1 MKEKTDRDIKRTDR
15 DINIVIIK
23 TGKGEERN
31 YNRMNKNISR
41 KSKWKDKG
49 EIYRYKS
56 IKTRKRY
63 HRYNILII
71 IVIPKKDII
80 LGMIEKIK
88 ITNLNININN
98 NTNNK
103 WIKIRKDVY
112 KDREIP
118 EDILIITTNKW
129 SP

>member
-1 MKEKTDRDIKRTDR
+1 
-15 DINIVIIK
+15 
-23 TGKGEERN
+23 
-31 YNRMNKNISR
+31 
-41 KSKWKDKG
+41 
-49 EIYRYKS
+49 
-56 IKTRKRY
+56 
-63 HRYNILII
+63 
-71 IVIPKKDII
+71 
-80 LGMIEKIK
+80 MIEKIK

>member
-1 MKEKTDRDIKRTDR
+1 MYFYQVISLYNYTSHNIEVNQL
-15 DINIVIIK
+15 INH
-23 TGKGEERN
+23 
-31 YNRMNKNISR
+31 
-41 KSKWKDKG
+41 
-49 EIYRYKS
+49 

>member
-1 MKEKTDRDIKRTDR
+1 MWY
-15 DINIVIIK
+15 
-23 TGKGEERN
+23 ERN
-31 YNRMNKNISR
+31 GEGKIDDRNKRLRIN
-41 KSKWKDKG
+41 
-49 EIYRYKS
+49 YK
-56 IKTRKRY
+56 IFIRKRY

-112 KDREIP
+112 KDRKGVNI
-118 EDILIITTNKW
+118 W
-129 SP
+129 